1 MRVPVGAQTRRVVFG
16 ALDYGSGQVVYEV
29 QPRKGGDA
37 FAAFLDHVAQTWPE
51 DHLVLVLDNASYHRS
66 PIVRAWWARQ
76 TGRVTLFW
84 LPVYA
89 AQLNLIERVWRFLK
103 QKLACHRFWADV
115 EGLDAAMTTLLDQLT
130 ARFHRDDGP
139 AIVLHKNF

>member
-1 MRVPVGAQTRRVVFG
+1 MQ
-16 ALDYGSGQVVYEV
+16 S
-29 QPRKGGDA
+29 
-37 FAAFLDHVAQTWPE
+37 
-51 DHLVLVLDNASYHRS
+51 
-66 PIVRAWWARQ
+66 
-76 TGRVTLFW
+76 GRVTVFW

-89 AQLNLIERVWRFLK
+89 AHLNLIERGWHFLN

-115 EGLDAAMTTLLDQLT
+115 ESLDAAITTLLDRLT